1 MTQAP
6 DLPMWATVIVAG
18 FVVYG
23 AALTLLG
30 TIGLARLKTFYE
42 RVHPPTLGLTMGNVS
57 ILIASITC
65 FTVLQSRPVVHE
77 VLLLFFVTL
86 TTPVTMMLLARAA
99 LFRDRSKAYDERVA
113 TEAEM
118 AARQQAEELA
128 AAQREAAELQREST
142 EGEPE
147 PPENPESS

>member
-1 MTQAP
+1 VTQAP
-6 DLPMWATVIVAG
+6 ELPLWATVIVAG

-30 TIGLARLKTFYE
+30 TIGLVRLKTFYA

-65 FTVLQSRPVVHE
+65 FSVLQSRPVVHE

-99 LFRDRSKAYDERVA
+99 LFRDRSKAYDERIA
-113 TEAEM
+113 TEAQL
-118 AARQQAEELA
+118 AAQRQADELA
-128 AAQREAAELQREST
+128 AAQREAAELSDQQ
-142 EGEPE
+142 
-147 PPENPESS
+147 

>member
-6 DLPMWATVIVAG
+6 ELPLWATIIVAG

-65 FTVLQSRPVVHE
+65 FSVLQSRPVVHE

-99 LFRDRSKAYDERVA
+99 LFRDRSKAYDERIA
-113 TEAEM
+113 TEAQL
-118 AARQQAEELA
+118 AAQRQADELA
-128 AAQREAAELQREST
+128 AAQREAAELSDQQ
-142 EGEPE
+142 
-147 PPENPESS
+147 

>member
-6 DLPMWATVIVAG
+6 ELPLWATIIVAG

-65 FTVLQSRPVVHE
+65 FSVLQSRPVVHE

-99 LFRDRSKAYDERVA
+99 LFRDRSKAYDERIA
-113 TEAEM
+113 TEAQL
-118 AARQQAEELA
+118 AAQRQADELA
-128 AAQREAAELQREST
+128 AAQREAAELSDPQ
-142 EGEPE
+142 
-147 PPENPESS
+147 

>member
-6 DLPMWATVIVAG
+6 ELPLWATVIVAG

-65 FTVLQSRPVVHE
+65 FSVLQSRPVVHE

-99 LFRDRSKAYDERVA
+99 LFRDRSKAYDERIA
-113 TEAEM
+113 TEAQL
-118 AARQQAEELA
+118 AAQRQADELA
-128 AAQREAAELQREST
+128 AAQREAAELSDQQ
-142 EGEPE
+142 
-147 PPENPESS
+147 

>member
-6 DLPMWATVIVAG
+6 ELPLWATIIVAG

-65 FTVLQSRPVVHE
+65 FSVLQSRPVVHE

-99 LFRDRSKAYDERVA
+99 LFRDRSKAYDERIA
-113 TEAEM
+113 TEA
-118 AARQQAEELA
+118 QL
-128 AAQREAAELQREST
+128 AAQRQAAELSDPQ
-142 EGEPE
+142 
-147 PPENPESS
+147 

>member
-1 MTQAP
+1 
-6 DLPMWATVIVAG
+6 
-18 FVVYG
+18 
-23 AALTLLG
+23 
-30 TIGLARLKTFYE
+30 RLKTFYE

>member
-6 DLPMWATVIVAG
+6 ELPLWATVIVAG

-65 FTVLQSRPVVHE
+65 FSVLQSRPVVHE

-99 LFRDRSKAYDERVA
+99 LFRDRSKAYDERIA
-113 TEAEM
+113 TEAQL
-118 AARQQAEELA
+118 AAQRQADELA
-128 AAQREAAELQREST
+128 AAQREAAELSDPQ
-142 EGEPE
+142 
-147 PPENPESS
+147 

>member
-1 MTQAP
+1 VTQAP
-6 DLPMWATVIVAG
+6 ELPLWATIIVAG

-65 FTVLQSRPVVHE
+65 FSVLQSRPVVHE

-99 LFRDRSKAYDERVA
+99 LFRDRSKAYDERIA
-113 TEAEM
+113 TEAQL
-118 AARQQAEELA
+118 AAQRQADELA
-128 AAQREAAELQREST
+128 AAQREAAELSDQQ
-142 EGEPE
+142 
-147 PPENPESS
+147 

>member
-6 DLPMWATVIVAG
+6 ELPLWATIIVAG

-42 RVHPPTLGLTMGNVS
+42 RVHPPTLVLTMGNVS

-65 FTVLQSRPVVHE
+65 FSVLQSRPVVHE

-99 LFRDRSKAYDERVA
+99 LFRDRSKAYDERIA
-113 TEAEM
+113 TEAQL
-118 AARQQAEELA
+118 AAQRQADELA
-128 AAQREAAELQREST
+128 AAQREAAELSDQQ
-142 EGEPE
+142 
-147 PPENPESS
+147 

>member
-1 MTQAP
+1 VTQAP
-6 DLPMWATVIVAG
+6 ELPLWATIIVAG

-65 FTVLQSRPVVHE
+65 FSVLQSRPDVHE

-99 LFRDRSKAYDERVA
+99 LFRDRSKAYDERIA
-113 TEAEM
+113 TEAQL
-118 AARQQAEELA
+118 AAQRQADELA
-128 AAQREAAELQREST
+128 AAQREAAELSDQQ
-142 EGEPE
+142 
-147 PPENPESS
+147 